1 MLHGG
6 KVVGHRGLYMNMGI
20 NTHVYDGDAHALT
33 IDDMCACVYEVD
45 FIWDSIHLDMCNRQ
59 G

>member
-1 MLHGG
+1 M
-6 KVVGHRGLYMNMGI
+6 VGHRGLYMNMGI
-20 NTHVYDGDAHALT
+20 NTHVYDGDARALT